1 MTLLKF
7 ESRFQIF
14 FYFLFIMLAAL
25 EKNMPKRDMTWLNGY
40 QAIQAAYSEKV
51 GQFHVLLIKPHFM
64 LGGYYFIEK
73 RNLRYLKIMWTD
85 RELSDRESRFAF

>member
-1 MTLLKF
+1 MTLPKF

-40 QAIQAAYSEKV
+40 QAI
-51 GQFHVLLIKPHFM
+51 
-64 LGGYYFIEK
+64 
-73 RNLRYLKIMWTD
+73 
-85 RELSDRESRFAF
+85 